1 MGPSTDNDVVIEDT
15 DVRRHHAVS
24 LDAGTGF
31 MNTDLRSTNG
41 VEVGGQA
48 VQGSAWLAD
57 GDQICVCGH
66 AFTFEVRRG

>member
-1 MGPSTDNDVVIEDT
+1 
-15 DVRRHHAVS
+15 
-24 LDAGTGF
+24 